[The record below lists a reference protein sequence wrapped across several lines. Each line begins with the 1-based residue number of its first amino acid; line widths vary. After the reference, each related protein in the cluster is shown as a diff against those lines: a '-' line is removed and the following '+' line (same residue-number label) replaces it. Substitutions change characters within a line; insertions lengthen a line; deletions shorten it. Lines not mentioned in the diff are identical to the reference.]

1 MEKIRRMSLI
11 LKYVFWLILIL
22 IPVTDFFGWMYLDGV
37 ADPFISP
44 EGLGGFFVAPQIV
57 GIQLSGKMLGF
68 TASLP
73 LVLLEIFSM
82 WQMIKLFTLYSEG
95 KIFTVDNT
103 NCFSRAAW
111 AFLLSELVSPIVQIG
126 TTYAATMHNGVGERL
141 ILIKIDDSNLSGIL
155 LACVVLAISWVMDEG
170 RKLNEDAEL
179 TV

>member
-1 MEKIRRMSLI
+1 MEKIKRMSLF

-22 IPVTDFFGWMYLDGV
+22 IPITDFFGWMYLNGV
-37 ADPFISP
+37 GDFFIRP
-44 EGLGGFFVAPQIV
+44 EGLGSFYMAPEIV

-68 TASLP
+68 AASLP

-95 KIFTVDNT
+95 KIFTVDNI

-126 TTYAATMHNGVGERL
+126 TTYAATMHNIIGHRV
-141 ILIKIDDSNLSGIL
+141 ISVSIDDTNLGGIL
-155 LACVVLAISWVMDEG
+155 LAGVVLAISWVMDEG